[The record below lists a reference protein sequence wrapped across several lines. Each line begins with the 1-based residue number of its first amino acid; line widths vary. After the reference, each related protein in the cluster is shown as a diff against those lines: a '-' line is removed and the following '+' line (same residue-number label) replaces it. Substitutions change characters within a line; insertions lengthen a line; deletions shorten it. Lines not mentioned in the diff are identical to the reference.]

1 MEQTV
6 SLEARVL
13 YHEKELHGFE
23 FVAPAE
29 RQREA
34 IAALFKE
41 AVGDESTQ
49 P

>member
-1 MEQTV
+1 M

-13 YHEKELHGFE
+13 YHEQELHGFE
-23 FVAPAE
+23 FIAPAE
-29 RQREA
+29 AQREA

-41 AVGDESTQ
+41 AVGDESSR